1 LEDGN
6 GGNTYLMYDGFEV
19 LTRMHTDLLADMALR
34 AQGVYLAADNG
45 RNGLAHLYATRIDAL
60 PRRQLDAQSRMVAAQ
75 RFQWFIA
82 AALVLLGLEMALRER
97 TVAGA

>member
-1 LEDGN
+1 
-6 GGNTYLMYDGFEV
+6 MRRASIWRR
-19 LTRMHTDLLADMALR
+19 TRARTRWHR
-34 AQGVYLAADNG
+34 
-45 RNGLAHLYATRIDAL
+45 LYATRIDGL
-60 PRRQLDAQSRMVAAQ
+60 PRRQLDAASRLVAAQ

>member
-1 LEDGN
+1 
-6 GGNTYLMYDGFEV
+6 MP
-19 LTRMHTDLLADMALR
+19 R
-34 AQGVYLAADNG
+34 
-45 RNGLAHLYATRIDAL
+45 RIDGL
-60 PRRQLDAQSRMVAAQ
+60 PRRQLDAASRLVAAQ